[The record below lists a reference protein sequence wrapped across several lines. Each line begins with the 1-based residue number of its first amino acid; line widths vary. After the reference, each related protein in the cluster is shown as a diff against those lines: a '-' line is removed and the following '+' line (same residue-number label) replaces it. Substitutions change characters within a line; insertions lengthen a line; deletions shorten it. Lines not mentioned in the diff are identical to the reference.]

1 MADGIYIRLPLKNR
15 RRRKMGK
22 VIAVCVSEEKGTQK
36 HKVKEA
42 D

>member
-1 MADGIYIRLPLKNR
+1 
-15 RRRKMGK
+15 MGK

-42 D
+42 EFIEGLGD